1 MILPVSSEP
10 SIKAHRTWLYQA
22 SDIEVVAYWKLD
34 PTVAQFPVE

>member
-1 MILPVSSEP
+1 MITLVSPEP

-34 PTVAQFPVE
+34 PIVVQFPAE